1 MAIQDMKVEF
11 NSNNK
16 RIIEKKHIWFLQ
28 MKNVISHIKTSRG
41 VVPDADGQEEDR
53 LSGLDHRVDRRA
65 VETLK
70 P

>member
-1 MAIQDMKVEF
+1 
-11 NSNNK
+11 
-16 RIIEKKHIWFLQ
+16 